1 MFGSFVGTDAAD
13 TIGLQSQVRLLK
25 EQFAESERLRV
36 SDASEKGVRI
46 ASLEAEL
53 AKSKQ
58 DIEDFL
64 EALRNIGAVTKAVSK
79 GDLSQKILIQAKGV
93 EILELKSHINEM
105 VDRLK
110 FFAAQVTRVARE
122 VGTEGRLGGQ
132 AELKD
137 VEGIWA
143 ELTNSVNHMAANLTI
158 QVRSIAEVTT
168 AVARGDLSKQIEVPA
183 QGEILELKVTIN
195 SMMHKLQRFSTE
207 VTRVAR
213 EVGTEGRLGGQAHIT
228 DVSGCWRELTD
239 RVNGL
244 ASNLTAQVRNI
255 AQVTTAVARGDLTR
269 KIEVP
274 AQGEIL
280 ELKVTINR
288 MVDQLSSFASEI
300 TTLAVEVGT
309 DGKLGGQAQVNDI
322 EGVWL
327 SLQQNI
333 NRMAQNL
340 TNQVRSIA
348 EVTTAVAMGDLSRKI
363 AVHAEGEIFELKSTI
378 NTMVDRLQV
387 FAFEVTRVARD
398 VGIDG
403 KLGVQAQVSDVHGL
417 WKEITFNVNQMA
429 RNVTAQVRA
438 FDQITASATDG
449 DFSRFITVEASGE
462 MDRLKTKI
470 NTMVSTLRDSI
481 QKNTAA
487 KEAAEMANNAK
498 SEFLA
503 NMSHE
508 IRTPMNGILGMTAL
522 TLDTQLTRSQRE
534 NLMIVQNLA
543 NSLLTI
549 IDDIL
554 DISKIE
560 ANRMAIEEIPFSLRS
575 TVFGIMKS
583 LAAKATEKKLD
594 LLYEVDAGIPDQII
608 GDPLRLRQ
616 VIMNLVGNSCKFT
629 ATGHIALLV
638 QQVKVSP
645 DAVVV
650 QFIIRDSGIGIPK
663 DKLEVIFDNFCQ
675 ADGST
680 TRKFGGT
687 GLGLSI
693 SRKLVSLMGGNL
705 RVESEFGQGSSF
717 MFDIHVRPEPSNDS
731 LVSKM
736 GQYKGQAVLYIGT
749 QEELEEAGAAALLEK
764 YSLKSFIYSSTEEA
778 FQTPKA
784 LPTLA
789 AAIVSSVEVAQQLR
803 QHNSLKYT
811 PIVLLAHF
819 VAELNIPTCLDL
831 GISAYS
837 NTPCSDASFINALL
851 PALES
856 RASPES
862 NEKSSR
868 YKILLAED
876 NAINQRVAVKVLEK
890 FKHYVDVVDNGLQ
903 AVEAVKHKDYDCCLM
918 DLQMPVMGGIEA
930 TANIREWE
938 KVHNKRRLPI
948 IALTAHAMLGDREKV
963 LMADMDDYITKPL
976 RMNLL
981 MQAINKSATLGSLVT
996 SALVKNDDPL
1006 TLHSPKVDKAMQQ
1019 DIESSR
1025 AMASNHSR
1033 SSSLAGSSTTNH
1045 LEFPTTQD
1053 KTSLPHANTEVDLPT
1068 CKRFGVRTADCA
1080 PRTASPTRAGLKSAG
1095 APLTIDTSTAKGT
1108 LTRMDSEEES
1118 RTAKPDLHRFHST

>member
-1 MFGSFVGTDAAD
+1 
-13 TIGLQSQVRLLK
+13 
-25 EQFAESERLRV
+25 
-36 SDASEKGVRI
+36 
-46 ASLEAEL
+46 
-53 AKSKQ
+53 
-58 DIEDFL
+58 
-64 EALRNIGAVTKAVSK
+64 
-79 GDLSQKILIQAKGV
+79 
-93 EILELKSHINEM
+93 
-105 VDRLK
+105 
-110 FFAAQVTRVARE
+110 
-122 VGTEGRLGGQ
+122 
-132 AELKD
+132 
-137 VEGIWA
+137 
-143 ELTNSVNHMAANLTI
+143 
-158 QVRSIAEVTT
+158 
-168 AVARGDLSKQIEVPA
+168 
-183 QGEILELKVTIN
+183 
-195 SMMHKLQRFSTE
+195 MMDKLQQFSTE

-288 MVDQLSSFASEI
+288 MVDQLSSFASEV

-363 AVHAEGEIFELKSTI
+363 EVHAEGEIFELKSTI

-487 KEAAEMANNAK
+487 KEAAEMANKAK

-508 IRTPMNGILGMTAL
+508 IRTPMNGIIGMTAL

-594 LLYEVDAGIPDQII
+594 LLYEVDARIPDQII
-608 GDPLRLRQ
+608 GDPLRLSQ
-616 VIMNLVGNSCKFT
+616 ILHNLCGNACKFT
-629 ATGHIALLV
+629 TTGSIALLIQLV
-638 QQVKVSP
+638 QNTPESIVI
-645 DAVVV
+645 
-650 QFIIRDSGIGIPK
+650 QFIVRDTGIGVPK
-663 DKLEVIFDNFCQ
+663 DKLELIFDNFCQ

-680 TRKFGGT
+680 TRRFGGT

-693 SRKLVSLMGGNL
+693 SRKLVSMMGGSL
-705 RVESEFGQGSSF
+705 RVESEFGKGSSF
-717 MFDIHVRPEPSNDS
+717 IFDIHVRPEPSNDS

-736 GQYKGQAVLYIGT
+736 GQYKGQSVLYIGSR
-749 QEELEEAGAAALLEK
+749 EEVEESGALVLLEK
-764 YSLKSFIYSSTEEA
+764 YLLKPFVFATTEEA
-778 FQTPKA
+778 FAKPGA

-789 AAIVSSVEVAQQLR
+789 AAIVTSVEVARQLR
-803 QHNSLKYT
+803 THNSLKYT

-819 VAELNIPTCLDL
+819 VPELNIPVCLTL

-837 NTPCSDASFINALL
+837 NTPCSDASFVNALL

-862 NEKSSR
+862 NEKSAR
-868 YKILLAED
+868 YNILLAED
-876 NAINQRVAVKVLEK
+876 NLINQRVAVKVLEK
-890 FKHYVDVVDNGLQ
+890 FKHHVDVVDNGLQ
-903 AVEAVKHKDYDCCLM
+903 AVEAVKHKGPYDVLLT
-918 DLQMPVMGGIEA
+918 DLQMPIMGGIEA
-930 TANIREWE
+930 TAKIREWE
-938 KVHNKRRLPI
+938 KANNRRRLPI
-948 IALTAHAMLGDREKV
+948 IALTAHAMLGDRERV
-963 LMADMDDYITKPL
+963 LTADMDDYITKPL

-996 SALVKNDDPL
+996 SALVKSDDPL
-1006 TLHSPKVDKAMQQ
+1006 QLHSPQVDQAMQQ
-1019 DIESSR
+1019 DIEESR
-1025 AMASNHSR
+1025 AMVR
-1033 SSSLAGSSTTNH
+1033 SADRVTKSPEAPPLQRKA
-1045 LEFPTTQD
+1045 D
-1053 KTSLPHANTEVDLPT
+1053 TEIDLPT
-1068 CKRFGVRTADCA
+1068 CATFGTAGVA
-1080 PRTASPTRAGLKSAG
+1080 TASGLDQGSQKSWSVERATAG
-1095 APLTIDTSTAKGT
+1095 GAQEDGRPPVEN
-1108 LTRMDSEEES
+1108 EEEIGS
-1118 RTAKPDLHRFHST
+1118 IKPDLMRYHST